1 VVVADGEAL
10 TGLWFLAEHR
20 WFDGIDDRW
29 RRDPVPLAGVT
40 EQLAAYF
47 AGELRR
53 FDVPLAP
60 DGTAFQ
66 RRVWQA
72 LTAIPYGT
80 TTSYGALA
88 QGLGRPG
95 SARAVGAANGR
106 NPISVVVPCHRVV
119 GATGDLVGYG
129 GGLETKRR
137 LLALES
143 GQRSLM
149 A

>member
-1 VVVADGEAL
+1 VVVGDGEAL
-10 TGLWFLAEHR
+10 TGLWFLAKHR

-29 RRDPVPLAGVT
+29 LHDPVPLAPVS

-53 FDVPLAP
+53 FDLPLAL
-60 DGTAFQ
+60 DGTPFQ

-80 TTSYGALA
+80 TTSYSALA
-88 QGLGRPG
+88 EGLGRPAG
-95 SARAVGAANGR
+95 ARAVGAANGR
-106 NPISVVVPCHRVV
+106 NPISIVVPCHRLV

-129 GGLETKRR
+129 GGLDTKRR
-137 LLALES
+137 LLAHER
-143 GQRSLM
+143 GQRSVIG
-149 A
+149 